1 MGRKKAWPPKETV
14 SLRFEEETIRYI
26 QHLKK
31 YLNSTKGFY
40 STRKITNSV
49 VVEQAVGHYFKVK
62 RSEYYKKTQ
71 GSSFK

>member
-1 MGRKKAWPPKETV
+1 MGRKKSWPPKETV
-14 SLRFEEETIRYI
+14 SLRFERETINYI
-26 QHLKK
+26 QHLKN
-31 YLNSTKGFY
+31 YLSSTRGFY

-71 GSSFK
+71 GKSFK

>member
-1 MGRKKAWPPKETV
+1 MGRKKSWPPKETV
-14 SLRFEEETIRYI
+14 SLRFEQETINYI

-31 YLNSTKGFY
+31 YLSNSRSFF

-62 RSEYYKKTQ
+62 RSEYYNKTQ
-71 GSSFK
+71 GKSFK